1 MSNFK
6 LHDLES
12 APAESKPLLEGSIKA
27 FGMLPNLHAVMAE
40 SPMNLK
46 SYQQLHE
53 NFLNSS
59 FDADEKT
66 VVWQTINVEHNCHYC
81 VPAHSA
87 IAKSMGVD
95 DALNEALRNQ
105 SAMPNE
111 KLQALH
117 DTTLAVVRGRGVVSD
132 EVLEAFYAQGYNQQH
147 LLDIVVG
154 LAQKVMSNY
163 VNHFAD
169 TPVDEPFK
177 AFVK

>member
-1 MSNFK
+1 MSNFTM
-6 LHDLES
+6 HTLES
-12 APAESKPLLEGSIKA
+12 APADSQPLLKNSVEA

-40 SPMNLK
+40 APTSLK

-53 NFLNSS
+53 NFLNTS
-59 FDADEKT
+59 FDAEEKT

-81 VPAHSA
+81 VPAHTG

-95 DALNEALRNQ
+95 DQLIEALTNGTN
-105 SAMPNE
+105 MPNE

-117 DTTLAVVRGRGVVSD
+117 NTTLAVVRGRGVVD
-132 EVLEAFYAQGYNQQH
+132 TDVLDKFYAAGYSQKH
-147 LLDIVVG
+147 LLEIVVG

-177 AFVK
+177 KFVK

>member
-1 MSNFK
+1 MSNFTM
-6 LHDLES
+6 HTLES
-12 APAESKPLLEGSIKA
+12 APADSQPLLKNSVEA

-40 SPMNLK
+40 APTSLK

-53 NFLNSS
+53 NFLNTS
-59 FDADEKT
+59 FDAEEKT

-81 VPAHSA
+81 VPAHTG

-95 DALNEALRNQ
+95 DQLIEALTNGTN
-105 SAMPNE
+105 MPNE

-117 DTTLAVVRGRGVVSD
+117 NTTLAVVRGRGVVD
-132 EVLEAFYAQGYNQQH
+132 ADVLDKFYAAGYSQKH
-147 LLDIVVG
+147 LLEIVVG

-177 AFVK
+177 KFVK